1 MKVLVTNPPWPGE
14 GYGARSDV
22 RWPHKRSDKYLEY
35 PIYLAYV
42 AAVLEQAGL
51 EVHFIDGVMEEMSIA
66 DFAQA
71 AARIRPDLVVIEC
84 STPSINYDLETA
96 KAVKESVDGTFV
108 TLIGSHPTVFHE
120 EILRDNLAV
129 DAICRGEFEMTIKE
143 LALSLG
149 GGGDLSQVAGLSYR
163 EGEEVRVNPPRP
175 LIQDLDSLPFPA
187 RHIVRHD
194 GYRAAIYSG
203 DCPAA
208 MVSSRGCPHHCI
220 YCLWPDTLYGHK
232 FRARSAVNVVDEM
245 EHVVRDYGVDEIYF
259 DDDCLTLN
267 KKRVLEICRLL
278 LERGVEVKWI
288 VQSRVDTV
296 DREMLTAMKE
306 AGCHY
311 ILFGVESGSPKMLEI
326 MKKRISLD
334 KVKEAFTDC
343 RDLGIKTQAFFL
355 FGVPGENQET
365 IQETIEFANEIQSDS
380 TQFAIAIPHPGTELY
395 QMCAERGWLVYNSWE
410 DFAAENSLIET
421 EQLTREDVAKARVQ
435 AYKRHYLRPRFVA
448 RSLLRV
454 RSLQDVRRLWRGGRS
469 VLDRI
474 SFFGRHIGSRR
485 GRV

>member
-1 MKVLVTNPPWPGE
+1 MMRVLVTNPPWPGE

-42 AAVLEQAGL
+42 VAVLEQTGI
-51 EVHFIDGVMEEMSIA
+51 EVEFIDGVMEEMSIA

-71 AARIRPDLVVIEC
+71 TARIRPDLVVIEC
-84 STPSINYDLETA
+84 STPSINYDLQTSE
-96 KAVKESVDGTFV
+96 AVKESVDGAFV
-108 TLIGSHPTVFHE
+108 TLIGSHPTVFHK
-120 EILRDNLAV
+120 EILRDNPAV

-143 LALSLG
+143 LALSLAH
-149 GGGDLSQVAGLSYR
+149 GDELSPVTGLSYR
-163 EGEEVRVNPPRP
+163 EEGEVRVNASRP
-175 LIQDLDSLPFPA
+175 LIQDLDTIPFPA

-203 DCPAA
+203 DCPTA
-208 MVSSRGCPHHCI
+208 MVSSRGCPYHCI

-245 EHVVRDYGVDEIYF
+245 EHVVREYAVDEIYF

-267 KKRVLEICRLL
+267 KKRVLEMCRLL
-278 LERGVEVKWI
+278 LERGIELKWI

-296 DREMLTAMKE
+296 DREMLAAMKE

-311 ILFGVESGSPKMLEI
+311 ILFGVESGSPKMLEL
-326 MKKRISLD
+326 MKKKISLD
-334 KVKEAFTDC
+334 RVREALKNC
-343 RDLGIKTQAFFL
+343 RELGIKTQAFFL
-355 FGVPGENQET
+355 FGIPGENQET
-365 IQETIEFANEIQSDS
+365 IQETIEFANDIGADS

-395 QMCAERGWLVYNSWE
+395 RISAERGWLVYDGWE

-421 EQLTREDVAKARVQ
+421 DELTREDVAKARIR
-435 AYKRHYLRPRFVA
+435 AYKRHYLRPQFVA
-448 RSLLRV
+448 RSLLSV
-454 RSLQDVRRLWRGGRS
+454 RNFQDIKRLFRGGRS

-474 SFFGRHIGSRR
+474 SFFGKHVG
-485 GRV
+485 

>member
-51 EVHFIDGVMEEMSIA
+51 EVHFIDGVMEEMSIF

-120 EILRDNLAV
+120 EILRDNPAV

-149 GGGDLSQVAGLSYR
+149 GGDDLSQVAGLSYQ
-163 EGEEVRVNPPRP
+163 EGGETRVNPPRP

-203 DCPAA
+203 DCPTA
-208 MVSSRGCPHHCI
+208 MVSSRGCPYHCV

-232 FRARSAVNVVDEM
+232 FRARSAENVVDEM
-245 EHVVRDYGVDEIYF
+245 ELVVRDYGVDEIYF

-365 IQETIEFANEIQSDS
+365 IEETIEFANEIQSDS

-421 EQLTREDVAKARVQ
+421 EQLTREDVTRARLE
-435 AYKRHYLRPRFVA
+435 AYKRHYLRPKFVA

-454 RSLQDVRRLWRGGRS
+454 RNLQDVRRLWRGGRS

-474 SFFGRHIGSRR
+474 SFFGRHVG
-485 GRV
+485 